1 MSNSFCA
8 TSSIVLTPG
17 DTGGSGDPPG
27 RLLGSS
33 EGMTRA
39 SPASCLFAGTE
50 FLVPFH
56 SEPQGLHLSHYRD
69 LSAAV
74 AEGLRPALGP
84 GSGVKTF
91 SPSPQGSES
100 LVNGCVVLIPEWEI
114 Y

>member
-1 MSNSFCA
+1 MPSSFCA
-8 TSSIVLTPG
+8 TSSIVLAP
-17 DTGGSGDPPG
+17 GDPPG

-33 EGMTRA
+33 EGMTHA

-69 LSAAV
+69 LSAA

-100 LVNGCVVLIPEWEI
+100 LVNGCVVLIPEWEN